1 MNFKLGVAKA
11 RLNRSGGSYMYPAC
25 SNQSVPHT
33 WTKYEGSVQGEV
45 FDAKNHQFRLET
57 KEVNV
62 GFLANQ
68 QQHGKEVEFIV
79 KDLTFAKT
87 KTELKV
93 KH

>member
-1 MNFKLGVAKA
+1 
-11 RLNRSGGSYMYPAC
+11 MYPAC

-68 QQHGKEVEFIV
+68 QQQGKEVEFIV

-93 KH
+93 KHWTRVLGCLSEAQKVKTRTC